1 VNINSAKPV
10 TLKDVIAANPGISM
24 PEAVVRLNA
33 YNSAIARGEVPPPL
47 SASAQILRTLIA
59 PPIMTM
65 NNPLQNPLLPANI
78 LTSLQTQNPQD
89 IASKPHR
96 EVYVGNL
103 PPGIT
108 VPQLAEFLNT
118 ALRQIGAIPPPGES
132 SSYTAVITAWI
143 SPDGH
148 YGFVE
153 LRTMEQA
160 NIALQQLNGIQ
171 VGIHQLKL
179 GRPKGYNPNSNIT
192 SVAVPMSSTSLPL
205 GAPLGASVAAGV
217 GGIGAA
223 NPLLAGLGLL
233 QGGANPDLQ
242 QSRVVM
248 VANLPVLIT
257 EAQIVDLFG
266 SFGSF
271 KAFNLI
277 PVPLSSG
284 SAGATQSAVFE
295 YDSTVSLD
303 IIDSVI
309 SGMNG
314 LDLGGNK
321 ITVSRVPLSSAAIL
335 LKPKAASTETA
346 TFNSVPAQA
355 VDNSTQKPVHA
366 AFLEEEQLKSHLLSP
381 TRVLRLSN
389 MTNPEEDFA
398 DEQLYQEL
406 IEDVE
411 SECNKYGA
419 VQRVVIPR
427 ELTPAH
433 PAYGVIFVSFAQASG
448 AQAARDKIQG
458 RKFNGQVVQAMYFP
472 EVLFAENTFA
482 LPIDYRFDNATVN
495 ENEQHHL
502 SLRETKNFETSSL
515 RPVTAA
521 DELD

>member
-1 VNINSAKPV
+1 V

-33 YNSAIARGEVPPPL
+33 YNSAIVRGEIPPPL
-47 SASAQILRTLIA
+47 SASAQILHSMVAPSMIA
-59 PPIMTM
+59 M
-65 NNPLQNPLLPANI
+65 NNPLQLQMLPSNLLN
-78 LTSLQTQNPQD
+78 TLQPQNPQD
-89 IASKPHR
+89 IVSKPHR
-96 EVYVGNL
+96 EIYVGNL

-118 ALRQIGAIPPPGES
+118 ALRHIGAIPPPGES
-132 SSYTAVITAWI
+132 NSYTAVITAWI

-179 GRPKGYNPNSNIT
+179 GRPKGYNPNSNIP
-192 SVAVPMSSTSLPL
+192 SVAVPMTSLVPSGTSLIPNPLSTPL
-205 GAPLGASVAAGV
+205 GTVVTAGAGGV
-217 GGIGAA
+217 

-233 QGGANPDLQ
+233 QGGANPDIQ

-248 VANLPVLIT
+248 VANLPLLIT
-257 EAQIVDLFG
+257 EAQILDLFG
-266 SFGSF
+266 SFGGF

-277 PVPLSSG
+277 HVPSNSS
-284 SAGATQSAVFE
+284 ATQSAVFE
-295 YDSTVSLD
+295 YESSVSFE
-303 IIDSVI
+303 IIESVI

-335 LKPKAASTETA
+335 LKPKAAPLPAPSTT
-346 TFNSVPAQA
+346 NSVPSPHAI
-355 VDNSTQKPVHA
+355 VDSTSFEA
-366 AFLEEEQLKSHLLSP
+366 EEQLRRHLLAP
-381 TRVLRLSN
+381 TRILRLSN
-389 MTNPEEDFA
+389 MTNPVEDFA
-398 DEQLYQEL
+398 DELLYQEL

-411 SECNKYGA
+411 SECNKYGS

-427 ELTPAH
+427 ELPSSH
-433 PAYGVIFVSFAQASG
+433 PGYGVIFVSFAQPSE
-448 AQAARDKIQG
+448 AQIARDKIQG
-458 RKFNGQVVQAMYFP
+458 RKFNGKVVQAMYFP
-472 EVLFAENTFA
+472 EELFAQNIFA
-482 LPIDYRFDNATVN
+482 VPIGFNFTASN
-495 ENEQHHL
+495 GHHSPL
-502 SLRETKNFETSSL
+502 EASST